1 MKRAVARELM
11 DQPIRSLAELERNVS
26 DIEFA
31 NRVFGG
37 IAPVMREVRR
47 SGARSLLDV
56 CCGSADVPLAL
67 ARDAR
72 RRGVRL
78 EVTLLDRSSEM
89 LSIAARRAG
98 VEPGVTLTAGD
109 ATALPFGDAT
119 FDVVTCNLALHHFE
133 PDAARALLAE
143 LRRVARVLPLVSDL
157 RRSALGYAAAVAW
170 SRAAS
175 RNRLTR
181 HDAPLSV
188 RRAYTPQEARSLAA
202 DAGWRRPRVR
212 TEAFF
217 RMTIADAALAAPA
230 PAGGSGA

>member
-11 DQPIRSLAELERNVS
+11 DQPIESLAELEANMS

-37 IAPVMREVRR
+37 IAPVLREVRR
-47 SGARSLLDV
+47 CGARSLLDV
-56 CCGSADVPLAL
+56 CCGSADVPLAV

-72 RRGVRL
+72 RRGMRL
-78 EVTLLDRSSEM
+78 DVTLLDRSSEM
-89 LSIAARRAG
+89 LTIAARRAG
-98 VEPGVTLTAGD
+98 AQVGVTLAAGD

-133 PDAARALLAE
+133 PDAARAMLAE
-143 LRRVARVLPLVSDL
+143 VRRVARVLPLVSDL
-157 RRSALGYAAAVAW
+157 RRSALGYAAALAW

-188 RRAYTPQEARSLAA
+188 RRAYTPQEARALA
-202 DAGWRRPRVR
+202 DQAGWRRPRVR
-212 TEAFF
+212 SEAFF
-217 RMTIADAALAAPA
+217 RMTIADAASPA
-230 PAGGSGA
+230 SGGSGA